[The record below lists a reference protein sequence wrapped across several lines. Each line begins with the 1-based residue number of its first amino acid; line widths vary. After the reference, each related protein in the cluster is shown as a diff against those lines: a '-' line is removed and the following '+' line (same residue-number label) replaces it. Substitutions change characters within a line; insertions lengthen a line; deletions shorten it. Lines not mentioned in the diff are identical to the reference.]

1 MLDMSIREQLARY
14 LNQEITLAE
23 FQEWYVPFS
32 WQVDRLGD
40 LFLREFISDT
50 DLRLAE
56 YTSGHL
62 SEEDLRSE
70 LRSLIQTCRITIG
83 TATSAVITN
92 SFSSSE
98 TPQSQLFGIKTL
110 EVRVS

>member
-14 LNQEITLAE
+14 LNQEITLAG

-32 WQVDRLGD
+32 WQADRRSD
-40 LFLREFISDT
+40 LFLRELISDI

-62 SEEDLRSE
+62 SEEQLRSE
-70 LRSLIQTCRITIG
+70 LRSLIQTCRVTIG
-83 TATSAVITN
+83 TTTSAVITT

-98 TPQSQLFGIKTL
+98 TPLSQLFG
-110 EVRVS
+110 